1 MFWPLKVFYYV
12 LPYNY
17 YVRSAMFLIFTE
29 STWEPCTD
37 PTTSAV
43 CVNSTDGLLVLD
55 AFSRVFPLVT
65 TENTYWSDVGYMVC
79 IGVFWKIVGV
89 VSILVKAR
97 RVSPVR
103 DRSFGQTIKE
113 PSADK
118 RESRLDEPDDKRC
131 EPDPFD
137 DSVSE
142 VSVHC

>member
-1 MFWPLKVFYYV
+1 MFWPLKVFYYI

-17 YVRSAMFLIFTE
+17 YIRSAMFLIFTE
-29 STWEPCTD
+29 STWEACMD

-79 IGVFWKIVGV
+79 IGLFWKIVGV
-89 VSILVKAR
+89 ISIVVKAR

-103 DRSFGQTIKE
+103 DRNLGQKIQTH
-113 PSADK
+113 SDT
-118 RESRLDEPDDKRC
+118 RESNPATEHVEEPEDG
-131 EPDPFD
+131 PFE

-142 VSVHC
+142 QSFQC